1 MSSASTSNSADV
13 LAKIL
18 RGFINVNEEKQFVGE
33 ETSNITIPQQRE
45 QSISPFKFSSNTNGF
60 NSLIVEERKESRGE
74 SPSLITGSIGL
85 EYDEELN
92 RRALKRKNDNKTKSC
107 ESTNSS
113 SSSSLSKRRN
123 AGGSKSL
130 LTAATAAALM
140 APSPLGQVPSIPG
153 VIAVAVSPAAQL
165 FREDDWSWHRNPAAA
180 IRSGGTNKQTPVW
193 KYFVYNK
200 AENLSRCIVGNCTYQ
215 LKGPHTST
223 LACHLKK
230 HTAEYAE
237 FQRLKSEYTRERIAS
252 GHGQAIASLGATTDC
267 GGGGDSSCST
277 PGSVSSF
284 FPFSVQNVDIESKS
298 DESLYFNQK
307 HSISV
312 GNHSSSP
319 SSSTT
324 TPSPLKQHINNS
336 SAFEEQIKQEQQ
348 QHFQQQQQTNGFCNK
363 QNNGCFPQFEGL
375 HFMMAAA
382 LANAQQQQQQQKT
395 PQIVN
400 RLPSNNEHLFSNKDK
415 EGVNLINILNM
426 LNRKPVNNDNWH
438 LKSINNCEDKKE
450 EYKQEFNSNSF
461 CQQKSLNNKI
471 LENNN
476 IKKELNEDNNVTI
489 NIDNKHNLHSVE
501 HLLGTT
507 NNVEETNKTKEKLN
521 EQVAC
526 FSSEQ
531 LVSINMER
539 LLLSLGTSFSRSEL
553 IRLLNN
559 PFGGECFSE
568 WTLERINKVLDKQLN
583 LVRDKTREHLQNIS
597 STNGFA
603 LIAEFCCVQC
613 WSIHLSDEEQCQT
626 NFDSCC
632 DGVTNDCVVNDN
644 FCCTLFASFHKDGIY
659 NSLLLGIQKI
669 NETTINS
676 VNNFIE
682 NVFACFNMLPST
694 FSTPT
699 NLFIRP
705 KQIAIHLQQQQKQCS
720 SSFNFIIN
728 NNAEFSCNIPTISE
742 IVYGSGSK
750 IKISNKNEEEVKWME
765 RSAILLYNSKEKLNI
780 D

>member
-33 ETSNITIPQQRE
+33 ETSNIPIPQQRE
-45 QSISPFKFSSNTNGF
+45 QSISPFKFSSATNGF

-74 SPSLITGSIGL
+74 SPSLLTGSIGQ

-92 RRALKRKNDNKTKSC
+92 RRALKRKNDNNKTKSC
-107 ESTNSS
+107 ESTTS

-252 GHGQAIASLGATTDC
+252 GHGQAIASLGVTTTDC
-267 GGGGDSSCST
+267 GGGDSSCST

-307 HSISV
+307 YSISV
-312 GNHSSSP
+312 GNHSSSSP

-336 SAFEEQIKQEQQ
+336 SSFEEQIKQEQQ

-375 HFMMAAA
+375 HFMMA
-382 LANAQQQQQQQKT
+382 LANAQQQQQQQQQKT

-415 EGVNLINILNM
+415 EGINLINILNM

-450 EYKQEFNSNSF
+450 EYKQEFNNNSF
-461 CQQKSLNNKI
+461 HQKSPNNKI
-471 LENNN
+471 LGNNN
-476 IKKELNEDNNVTI
+476 IKQELNDNNIADNKHT
-489 NIDNKHNLHSVE
+489 DNKHNPHSVE

-521 EQVAC
+521 EQVSC
-526 FSSEQ
+526 FSNEQ
-531 LVSINMER
+531 LVSVNIER

-559 PFGGECFSE
+559 PFMEGECFSE
-568 WTLERINKVLDKQLN
+568 WTLERINKVLDKQLI
-583 LVRDKTREHLQNIS
+583 LVRDKTREHLQNMT

-603 LIAEFCCVQC
+603 LIAEFCCVHC

-632 DGVTNDCVVNDN
+632 DGVTNDCVVNNN
-644 FCCTLFASFHKDGIY
+644 FCCTLFVSFHKNGIY

-676 VNNFIE
+676 V
-682 NVFACFNMLPST
+682 FACFNMPST
-694 FSTPT
+694 FPTPT

-705 KQIAIHLQQQQKQCS
+705 QQIAINLQQQQQQCS
-720 SSFNFIIN
+720 S
-728 NNAEFSCNIPTISE
+728 NAIYFSQF
-742 IVYGSGSK
+742 V
-750 IKISNKNEEEVKWME
+750 
-765 RSAILLYNSKEKLNI
+765 
-780 D
+780 

>member
-33 ETSNITIPQQRE
+33 ETSNIPIPQQRE
-45 QSISPFKFSSNTNGF
+45 QSISPFKFSSNTNDF
-60 NSLIVEERKESRGE
+60 NPLIIVEERKECRGE
-74 SPSLITGSIGL
+74 SPSLITGSIGQ

-252 GHGQAIASLGATTDC
+252 GHGQAIASLGATMTDC
-267 GGGGDSSCST
+267 GGGDSSCST

-336 SAFEEQIKQEQQ
+336 SSFEEQIKQEQQQ

-382 LANAQQQQQQQKT
+382 LANAQQQQQKT

-438 LKSINNCEDKKE
+438 LKSNNHCEDKNE
-450 EYKQEFNSNSF
+450 EYKQELNSSF

-476 IKKELNEDNNVTI
+476 IKQELNEDNNATI
-489 NIDNKHNLHSVE
+489 NTDNKHNLHSVE

-531 LVSINMER
+531 LVFVSMER

-559 PFGGECFSE
+559 PFVGEFFSE
-568 WTLERINKVLDKQLN
+568 WTLERINKVLDKQLI
-583 LVRDKTREHLQNIS
+583 LVRDKTREYLQTIAT
-597 STNGFA
+597 TNGFA
-603 LIAEFCCVQC
+603 LIAEFCCVSC

-632 DGVTNDCVVNDN
+632 DGVAKDCVVNN
-644 FCCTLFASFHKDGIY
+644 SFCCTLFASFHKDGIN
-659 NSLLLGIQKI
+659 NSLLLEFRKL
-669 NETTINS
+669 
-676 VNNFIE
+676 
-682 NVFACFNMLPST
+682 M
-694 FSTPT
+694 
-699 NLFIRP
+699 
-705 KQIAIHLQQQQKQCS
+705 KQQ
-720 SSFNFIIN
+720 
-728 NNAEFSCNIPTISE
+728 
-742 IVYGSGSK
+742 
-750 IKISNKNEEEVKWME
+750 
-765 RSAILLYNSKEKLNI
+765 
-780 D
+780 